1 MVHDFVGVGF
11 GPSNIALAVAARE
24 IAPELNGLFLERADE
39 VAWHPGILF
48 DGSRM
53 QVSFLKDLASLRNP
67 SSRFSFLHYARARG
81 RLERFA
87 NLREFHPGRLEYQ
100 DYLRWAASHF
110 EDRTRYGVEVIAA
123 RPAASRRGGPYDRIE
138 IKARPRAGGEEFR
151 LKTENLVI
159 ATGGRQSPPP
169 GCETA
174 GDRLILSGEFLHRF
188 DEIKAQ
194 REAPL
199 EVIVAG
205 DGQSA
210 GEIALHLM
218 DALPRARIRML
229 ARGFSL
235 RPADSSAFVNE
246 VFSSTHGAAFRAAS
260 PAKREAWLADVRN
273 TNYGVIDD
281 DVLNALYQRSYEREV
296 TGAPPLEVT
305 GFSKLAG
312 ARDTGDALEVVIEDR
327 VEGGRETA
335 RCDLVIAAAGYERK
349 PDEAVFGDILSL
361 LRRGEDGAPRV
372 DDAHR
377 AVCDP
382 RLQAG
387 VYLQGF
393 CQGEN
398 GVAET
403 LLSNLPFRAGAIAH
417 DLKARRA
424 ASRRAPAYPP
434 ARHVHDDEAVMY
446 ALMERYRFA
455 VLVSAD
461 DYDVPMVT
469 ELPLMLERDRDGRA
483 VLFGHLDR
491 SNPHVAAVDGR
502 RVTAV
507 FRGPNAYISPHVYET
522 DHLPTWNSMS
532 VHVRGRARLI
542 GDQDRLVAG
551 LCSICEHADPSDGAY
566 RLDPADPRIA
576 RLIDYIVGF
585 EIEIEEMTGRFK
597 LSQDR
602 DPPDQRHAAAALIRD
617 AQRDPSDLVHAII
630 KPAPDRKTALN
641 PAGA

>member
-1 MVHDFVGVGF
+1 MVYDFVGVGF

-24 IAPELNGLFLERADE
+24 MAPELSGFFLERADE
-39 VAWHPGILF
+39 VRWHPGILF

-53 QVSFLKDLASLRNP
+53 QVSFLKDLATLRNP
-67 SSRFSFLHYARARG
+67 SSRYSFLHYARARG

-110 EDRTRYGVEVIAA
+110 EDRTRFGVEVVAA
-123 RPAASRRGGPYDRIE
+123 RPATSRRGGPYDRIE
-138 IKARPRAGGEEFR
+138 IEARPRDGGEGFR

-169 GCETA
+169 GCDAA
-174 GDRLILSGEFLHRF
+174 GKRLILSGEFLHRF
-188 DEIKAQ
+188 PDFNASAD
-194 REAPL
+194 APM

-218 DALPRARIRML
+218 AALPRARVRML

-235 RPADSSAFVNE
+235 RPADASAFVNE
-246 VFSSTHGAAFRAAS
+246 VFSSTQCAAFRAAS
-260 PAKREAWLADVRN
+260 PAKQEAWLADVRH
-273 TNYGVIDD
+273 TNYGVIDE

-296 TGAPPLEVT
+296 VGAPPLEVT

-312 ARDTGDALEVVIEDR
+312 ARETGDGLEVVIEDR
-327 VEGGRETA
+327 IDGA
-335 RCDLVIAAAGYERK
+335 RQTVNCDLLIAATGYERK
-349 PDEAVFGDILSL
+349 PDEAVFGDVVSF
-361 LRRGEDGAPRV
+361 LRLGEDGAPRV

-377 AVCDP
+377 AVSDP
-382 RLQAG
+382 RLEAG

-393 CQGEN
+393 CQKEN

-403 LLSNLPFRAGAIAH
+403 LLSNLPFRAGAIAE
-417 DLKARRA
+417 DIKTRRA
-424 ASRRAPAYPP
+424 GAKRAPAYPP
-434 ARHVHDDEAVMY
+434 ARHVHNDEAAMY

-461 DYDVPMVT
+461 DYDAPMVT
-469 ELPLMLERDRDGRA
+469 ELPLMLERDHDGRA

-507 FRGPNAYISPHVYET
+507 FRGPNAYISPHVYKS
-522 DHLPTWNSMS
+522 DQLPTWNSMS

-542 GDQDRLVAG
+542 DDQERLVAG
-551 LCSICEHADPSDGAY
+551 LCSICERADPGDGAY
-566 RLDPADPRIA
+566 RLDPADGRIA
-576 RLIDYIVGF
+576 RLIDYIVGV
-585 EIEIEEMTGRFK
+585 EIAVEEMTGRFK

-602 DPPDQRHAAAALIRD
+602 DPPDQRRAAAALTRN
-617 AQRDPSDLVHAII
+617 AQRDPSDLVNAII
-630 KPAPDRKTALN
+630 NPAPERNAALD
-641 PAGA
+641 PAGV